1 MDTVI
6 LPEKASGETIPLVI
20 SFADRLQYGETIN
33 GASVTVTVLSGTDP
47 SPSSMLSG
55 AVSFTANTLTQVIT
69 GGVIGVTYMI
79 VFLVTGTASHNYIK
93 EGRLVV
99 TQAGVQ

>member
-1 MDTVI
+1 MDTII

-33 GASVTVTVLSGTDP
+33 GAAVTITVLSGTDP
-47 SPSSMLSG
+47 NPSAMVG
-55 AVSFTANTLTQVIT
+55 TTSFNANTVTQVVT

-79 VFLVTGTASHNYIK
+79 IVVVTGTASHNYIK

>member
-1 MDTVI
+1 MDTII
-6 LPEKASGETIPLVI
+6 LPEKASGETIPLVV

-33 GASVTVTVLSGTDP
+33 GCTVNVSVLSGVDSNP
-47 SPSSMLSG
+47 SAMLDG
-55 AVSFTANTLTQVIT
+55 AASFTSSTVTQVVT
-69 GGVIGVTYMI
+69 AGVIGVTYMV
-79 VFLVTGTASHNYIK
+79 VFVVTGTASHNYIK